1 MKRIR
6 KAVIPAAGFGTRFL
20 PATKATPK
28 EMLPIVDKPTIQYI
42 VEEALA
48 SGIEDILIISGH
60 AKRAIED
67 HFDSTPIL
75 EADLKAKGKTEM
87 LKMVQE
93 ISEIN
98 VHYIRQKHMRGLGD
112 AILCARAFVDNEPF
126 AVLLGDDVVYNQSPQ
141 KPALKQLIDMYD
153 QTGTTILGCQ
163 KVPKEK
169 VSSYGIVA
177 GEPTINE
184 QLMKVKD
191 MIEKPSIEEA
201 PSQMAVL
208 GRYIITPDVFE
219 VLQNTKPGKGGEI
232 QLTDALRV
240 MAKRENVYA
249 YNFAGKRYDVGDKLG
264 FLKATVEFALRRDD
278 LSAPFADYLK
288 EIVKDL

>member
-42 VEEALA
+42 VEEAIA

-67 HFDSTPIL
+67 HFDSAPIL
-75 EADLKAKGKTEM
+75 EAELKAKGKTEL

-93 ISEIN
+93 TSEIN

-112 AILCARAFVDNEPF
+112 AILCARSFIDNEPF
-126 AVLLGDDVVYNQSPQ
+126 AVLLGDDIVYNDEV
-141 KPALKQLIDMYD
+141 PALKQLMDMYN
-153 QTGTTILGCQ
+153 QTGASILGCQ
-163 KVPKEK
+163 EVPREK
-169 VSSYGIVA
+169 VSSYGIVSGVA
-177 GEPTINE
+177 TINE
-184 QLMKVKD
+184 QLMKVND
-191 MIEKPSIEEA
+191 MIEKPSVEEA

-219 VLQNTKPGKGGEI
+219 VLQNTAPGKGGEV
-232 QLTDALRV
+232 QLTDALKV

-249 YNFAGKRYDVGDKLG
+249 YNFSGKRYDVGDKLG

-278 LSAPFADYLK
+278 LSADFANYLK
-288 EIVKDL
+288 EIASTLK

>member
-42 VEEALA
+42 VEEALE

-75 EADLKAKGKTEM
+75 EENLKAKGKIDL

-126 AVLLGDDVVYNQSPQ
+126 AVLLGDDVVYNPKPQ
-141 KPALKQLIDMYD
+141 PPALKQLIDMYS
-153 QTGTTILGCQ
+153 QTGATILGCQ

-184 QLMKVKD
+184 QLMKVSD
-191 MIEKPSIEEA
+191 MIEKPSVEEA

-232 QLTDALRV
+232 QLTDALKV

-249 YNFAGKRYDVGDKLG
+249 YNFTGKRYDVGDKLG

-278 LSAPFADYLK
+278 LSADFSSYLK
-288 EIVKDL
+288 DITKNL